1 MLSRFCLLTT
11 SITLFISCGQQT
23 TAVKDIETL
32 KQEIQKV
39 EKDFEAMAAQK
50 GIAEAFW
57 FYADSNAVIK
67 RNNDSLIHT
76 KEGIKNFYSTAFYKT
91 ASVKWSPDFIDVSA
105 DGNMAYTYG
114 KYLWQSK
121 DSTGKPLEFN
131 GVFHTVWKRQADN
144 SWKYVWD

>member
-1 MLSRFCLLTT
+1 
-11 SITLFISCGQQT
+11 
-23 TAVKDIETL
+23 
-32 KQEIQKV
+32 
-39 EKDFEAMAAQK
+39 MADEK

-76 KEGIKNFYSTAFYKT
+76 KEGIRNFYAADFYKS
-91 ASVKWSPDFIDVSA
+91 ASVKWSPDFIDVSP

-121 DSTGKPLEFN
+121 DSTGKPLEFS
-131 GVFHTVWKRQADN
+131 GIFHTVWKRQKDG